1 MFLDCAPAYFEYLSK
16 AFFHGLSVL
25 PPPPPCRNRTSLTFS
40 FPLCVPHRPTVLCKI
55 VGVYQIGSHNL
66 ETGKRNMDQV
76 AVMQNMFY
84 KKKISMIF
92 DLKGS
97 LRGRYAAPKEPV
109 DDVVEESDP
118 DDSEDINSNNKTGN
132 SNKNNGDSNDDNS
145 LLQEVVHRSTPTKA
159 GLSTLLDGDF
169 LDFTSGRP
177 MPLTDRAKAVF
188 QMSILVR
195 LKKCR
200 AWYSWTHHSPVFF
213 QNVSVIW
220 CCARTT
226 AICFLSHS
234 RNSL

>member
-1 MFLDCAPAYFEYLSK
+1 MQKSHLRSIF
-16 AFFHGLSVL
+16 
-25 PPPPPCRNRTSLTFS
+25 
-40 FPLCVPHRPTVLCKI
+40 RPTVLCKI

-97 LRGRYAAPKEPV
+97 LRGRYAAPKEAT
-109 DDVVEESDP
+109 DDADEFDT
-118 DDSEDINSNNKTGN
+118 DYNEDNKSGA
-132 SNKNNGDSNDDNS
+132 KHGDMNDDNS
-145 LLQEVVHRSTPTKA
+145 LLQDTVYKSISTKA
-159 GLSTLLDGDF
+159 GPSTLLDGDF

-195 LKKCR
+195 STTCVLPSLSHIFHR
-200 AWYSWTHHSPVFF
+200 
-213 QNVSVIW
+213 QNVRFI
-220 CCARTT
+220 
-226 AICFLSHS
+226 
-234 RNSL
+234 